1 MSSMRLFNKEYLF
14 QNIKKSRG
22 ALCVFVC
29 LVPILNFI
37 LLLFLASTS
46 PKGIVLTLEEL
57 SLFNY
62 VGIFIIPLVLS
73 ICFFGFVF
81 KKKQVDFINSM
92 PLSRAS
98 IFVTNTVGGI
108 LIILA
113 MMIINVILI
122 SLISLCSPNLI
133 IPSSLIVD
141 YFIFWLVSYIFVF
154 TVSNISVSLSGNAI
168 TSIVVTALILF
179 LIPFCHQ
186 YIVEKNGRTNNKLYI
201 ECNDKLC
208 APQKYDCTGVSYC
221 NLKAKNKVYLLQGIE
236 TKKYDNYTMPYLLIY
251 DVFNNSIDGIFSVT
265 RVLKMFILSIIYLFV
280 GLFVFSKRKMEN
292 SEISFN
298 NINVHLIIKCMTL
311 VPIMILFYELFSID
325 KDISSLIVL
334 AIFIVL
340 LLAYYF
346 IYDLITKHGIKN
358 IKLSLLYFVSAILIL
373 YGACALNEYTATRLK
388 KDVII
393 KEKDII
399 SAKVSFDS
407 RDLIDININ
416 DRDIIN
422 TLISYGL
429 EKINFDTDE
438 DYNQIWVSYYTGSKT
453 YKKLVNVSNN
463 DFDFLLQ
470 MLEEKDVISKRME
483 SIFKRKFIGYEVDGY
498 VFKYDSALDK
508 ILNDISSNFDIN
520 EYNNV
525 LYSNSCAFTIYEYK
539 NHKLRSYRIP
549 CSLSD
554 ELKNYIDLKRKEI
567 LERILENEYILNI
580 SIRGDV
586 NPEFYDKYYYVRDE
600 VRDELLDYIS
610 KNIGNDYDVYKKTLV
625 LTLYSSLTSYDYYTN
640 DVDMITSIIDKKID
654 EVKDTEDYKEYLNNL
669 DSENTYKDGEYHYE

>member
-14 QNIKKSRG
+14 QNIKKSLG

-29 LVPILNFI
+29 LVPILNFV
-37 LLLFLASTS
+37 LLLFLSSSS

-62 VGIFIIPLVLS
+62 AGIFIIPLVLS

-81 KKKQVDFINSM
+81 KRKQVDFINSM
-92 PLSRAS
+92 PLSRNT
-98 IFVTNTVGGI
+98 IFITNTVGGI

-179 LIPFCHQ
+179 LIPLCHQ
-186 YIVEKNGRTNNKLYI
+186 YITEKNVRTNNKLYI
-201 ECNDKLC
+201 ECNDELC
-208 APQKYDCTGVSYC
+208 IPQKYNCTGVSYC
-221 NLKAKNKVYLLQGIE
+221 NLKAKNKVYLLQGVD

-251 DVFNNSIDGIFSVT
+251 DMSNNSIEGIFSVT
-265 RVLKMFILSIIYLFV
+265 RVLKMFILSIIYIFI
-280 GLFVFSKRKMEN
+280 GLFVFSKRKMEHC
-292 SEISFN
+292 ETSFN

-311 VPIMILFYELFSID
+311 IPIMIIFYELFNID
-325 KDISSLIVL
+325 NDISSLIVL
-334 AIFIVL
+334 AIFIVV

-358 IKLSLLYFVSAILIL
+358 VKLSLLYFVSSILII
-373 YGACALNEYTATRLK
+373 YGACALNEYISTRLK
-388 KDVII
+388 KDLIVR
-393 KEKDII
+393 EKDII
-399 SAKVSFDS
+399 SAKVSFDN
-407 RDLIDININ
+407 RDLIDINVN

-429 EKINFDTDE
+429 EKINYDTDE
-438 DYNQIWVSYYTGSKT
+438 VYNQIWVSYYTGSKT
-453 YKKLVNVSNN
+453 YKKIVNISNN
-463 DFDFLLQ
+463 DFDVLLQ
-470 MLEEKDVISKRME
+470 MLKEKDVISKQMK
-483 SIFKRKFIGYEVDGY
+483 SIFKRKFVGYEIDGY
-498 VFKYDSALDK
+498 VFKYDLALDK
-508 ILNDISSNFDIN
+508 ILNDISSTFDIN
-520 EYNNV
+520 EYNNI
-525 LYSNSCAFTIYEYK
+525 LYSNNCGVTIYEYK
-539 NHKLRSYRIP
+539 NHNLKSYTIP

-567 LERILENEYILNI
+567 LENILENDHILNI
-580 SIRGDV
+580 SIRGDI
-586 NPEFYDKYYYVRDE
+586 EDDFYDKYYYVINDARD
-600 VRDELLDYIS
+600 DLLDYVS
-610 KNIGNDYDVYKKTLV
+610 KNIGNEYDAYKKTLV
-625 LTLYSSLTSYDYYTN
+625 LTLHFGTSSYEYYTN
-640 DVDMITSIIDKKID
+640 DIDSITSIINKKID

-669 DSENTYKDGEYHYE
+669 DSENTKKNGEYRYE